1 MYIQSCSMSIRS
13 SFYIEIEKPVRPHV
27 RGKTE
32 YRSEKCPR
40 VGRKDDELSV
50 ETRVK

>member
-32 YRSEKCPR
+32 YRSGKCPR